1 MLCSPANHRYKE
13 RFCLIEVGM
22 DQLCTSG
29 GSDSDKSLAAGDEP
43 AVRVRGEVEAEAAAA
58 AAAAEAQGGGCFD
71 CNICLDFA
79 TEPVVTLCGHLY
91 CWPCIYEWLHPGGDD
106 DGSNGDAS
114 STRRRPCPVC
124 KAAVSPD
131 TLVPLYGRGRGGS
144 SKRARSGSAIPRRP
158 IVHREP
164 VERQSD
170 RLGDDGGG
178 HRPGSTGSSPPVRS
192 RWHANHHAAAASTPA
207 PARLFDVVYPPPPA
221 AVGGVG
227 MFHSTTTT
235 TGGMLGGMAL
245 AVLPWV
251 SRGQSPAAAAASAY
265 YTSPYHMSPRLRRQH
280 MEVERSLH
288 QIWFFL
294 VVFAVLCLLLF

>member
-1 MLCSPANHRYKE
+1 
-13 RFCLIEVGM
+13 M

-29 GSDSDKSLAAGDEP
+29 GGDNDKSLVAGDEP
-43 AVRVRGEVEAEAAAA
+43 AMRISGEVQAQAAG
-58 AAAAEAQGGGCFD
+58 GGGCFD

-91 CWPCIYEWLHPGGDD
+91 CWPCIYEWLRPDD
-106 DGSNGDAS
+106 DGADESNGDAS
-114 STRRRPCPVC
+114 STRRPCPVC

-131 TLVPLYGRGRGGS
+131 TLVPLYGRGSGS
-144 SKRARSGSAIPRRP
+144 SKKARSGSATPHRP
-158 IVHREP
+158 TAHREL

-170 RLGDDGGG
+170 QSIGDRGDHG
-178 HRPGSTGSSPPVRS
+178 HVSTVPNRPVRS
-192 RWHANHHAAAASTPA
+192 PWRAHHHAAAAAAAPA
-207 PARLFDVVYPPPPA
+207 PARFDVLYPPP
-221 AVGGVG
+221 AVGGVS
-227 MFHSTTTT
+227 MFHSTT

-251 SRGQSPAAAAASAY
+251 SRGQAPAATSAY
-265 YTSPYHMSPRLRRQH
+265 YTSPYHLSPRLRRQH

-294 VVFAVLCLLLF
+294 VVFVVLCLLLF

>member
-1 MLCSPANHRYKE
+1 
-13 RFCLIEVGM
+13 M

-29 GSDSDKSLAAGDEP
+29 GSDNDKSLAAGDEP
-43 AVRVRGEVEAEAAAA
+43 AVRVRGEVQAQAQ
-58 AAAAEAQGGGCFD
+58 AAAEAQGGGCFD

-91 CWPCIYEWLHPGGDD
+91 CWPCIYEWLHHGGDD
-106 DGSNGDAS
+106 GAADGSNGDAS

-158 IVHREP
+158 TVHREP

-170 RLGDDGGG
+170 RRRDGDGGG
-178 HRPGSTGSSPPVRS
+178 GYRHGSTGPSPPVRS
-192 RWHANHHAAAASTPA
+192 PWRANPHAAAASA
-207 PARLFDVVYPPPPA
+207 PARFDVVYPPPPA
-221 AVGGVG
+221 AVGGVS

-251 SRGQSPAAAAASAY
+251 SRGQSPAASAY